1 MVQETRKIAEH
12 IEMEREKL
20 GENIEE
26 FESRIKGATNPRN
39 WFDNN
44 PALFL
49 GAAAAGGV
57 LLGIL
62 ATPSKN
68 KVLQT
73 GWEDVEPQP
82 VAAVKPQTPSKHM
95 NALREVVDLTLGALI
110 GLGTRK
116 FQDLVSQTLP
126 GFREQFDETR
136 RRQAAWNSDEGS
148 NAQRPH

>member
-20 GENIEE
+20 GENLEE
-26 FESRIKGATNPRN
+26 FESRIKGATSPRN
-39 WFDNN
+39 WFDSN
-44 PALFL
+44 PAMFL

-57 LLGIL
+57 LLGYL
-62 ATPSKN
+62 TTSSKPR
-68 KVLQT
+68 Q
-73 GWEDVEPQP
+73 GEQEWEHVEPP
-82 VAAVKPQTPSKHM
+82 AAPTVKHHPPGPHM
-95 NALREVVDLTLGALI
+95 KALREVVDLTLGTLI

-126 GFREQFDETR
+126 GFREQYEETR
-136 RRQAAWNSDEGS
+136 RRQTAWNSDEG

>member
-1 MVQETRKIAEH
+1 MVQETRKLAEH

-20 GENIEE
+20 GENLEE
-26 FESRIKGATNPRN
+26 FESRIKGATSPKN
-39 WFDNN
+39 WFDSN

-57 LLGIL
+57 LLGYL
-62 ATPSKN
+62 ATSSKN
-68 KVLQT
+68 KDWEE
-73 GWEDVEPQP
+73 GWEDVEPPSAPTVKRQAP
-82 VAAVKPQTPSKHM
+82 GPHMSAV
-95 NALREVVDLTLGALI
+95 REVVDLTLGALI

-126 GFREQFDETR
+126 GFREEYDETR
-136 RRQAAWNSDEGS
+136 RRQAAWNSDEG

>member
-20 GENIEE
+20 GENLEE
-26 FESRIKGATNPRN
+26 FESRIKGATNPKN
-39 WFDNN
+39 WFDSN

-62 ATPSKN
+62 VTPSKH
-68 KVLQT
+68 KEWET
-73 GWEDVEPQP
+73 GWEDTEPLSAP
-82 VAAVKPQTPSKHM
+82 TVKQKTPSPHVS
-95 NALREVVDLTLGALI
+95 AVREVVDLTLGALI

-126 GFREQFDETR
+126 GFREEFDETR
-136 RRQAAWNSDEGS
+136 RRQAAWNSDEVNS
-148 NAQRPH
+148 QRPH